1 MNKKTIRLTESALHK
16 IIKESIN
23 IIMNEAFKSN
33 TLRDWFK
40 EHGGVKRVYP
50 DDDPISDK
58 LIDKR
63 IRQDALGDISDDDIV
78 YSRECNS
85 IKDAHNLCWDLNH
98 PRDKYNGNRK
108 SFNRN
113 VYYTVYQARDGKCLV
128 VGMDTSKVDTG
139 VLWGGG
145 TVSKKLSDR
154 IRNNDWS
161 FKTGSTRYVDD
172 SDTYYYTG
180 RDRDFGMNT
189 NSTYQSKLGWNNDM
203 RKKMSD
209 DEWKEYQKNR
219 ITDMRDYVDRHYKR

>member
-23 IIMNEAFKSN
+23 MVMNEAFRSN

-40 EHGGVKRVYP
+40 EHGGVKRVHS
-50 DDDPISDK
+50 DDEYNFDK
-58 LIDKR
+58 LMDKR

-85 IKDAHNLCWDLNH
+85 IKDAYDLCWDLNH
-98 PRDKYNGNRK
+98 PKDEYSRK
-108 SFNRN
+108 RMPFNQKA
-113 VYYTVYQARDGKCLV
+113 YYTIYQAMDGKCLV

-139 VLWGGG
+139 TLWGGG
-145 TVSKKLSDR
+145 TASKKLSDR
-154 IRNNDWS
+154 IRNNDWN
-161 FKTGSTRYVDD
+161 FKTRSTRYADD

-180 RDRDFGMNT
+180 RDRDFGMKT
-189 NSTYQSKLGWNNDM
+189 NSDYQSKLGWNNDM

-219 ITDMRDYVDRHYKR
+219 VSDMRDYVDRHYKR